1 MLAMFHFRWH
11 ATMNSEIQIDLVK
24 LADGTRHLRLSDA
37 ASRLSLEKRLDP
49 SASVHRQK
57 QHWLHVF
64 RDLLLRE
71 ATASAA

>member
-1 MLAMFHFRWH
+1 
-11 ATMNSEIQIDLVK
+11 MNPEIQIDLVK
-24 LADGTRHLRLSDA
+24 LADGTRLLRLADA
-37 ASRLSLEKRLDP
+37 ASRLCLEKRLDP

-64 RDLLLRE
+64 RDLLSRE

>member
-1 MLAMFHFRWH
+1 
-11 ATMNSEIQIDLVK
+11 MNSEIQIDLVK
-24 LADGTRHLRLSDA
+24 LADGSRILRLSD
-37 ASRLSLEKRLDP
+37 SSSLLCLEKRLDP

-64 RDLLLRE
+64 RDLLSRE

>member
-1 MLAMFHFRWH
+1 
-11 ATMNSEIQIDLVK
+11 MNPEIQIALVK
-24 LADGTRHLRLSDA
+24 LADGSRLMRLSD
-37 ASRLSLEKRLDP
+37 SSSLLCLEKRLDP